1 LGYWLIDVSQ
11 VDEIYMCYSVQI
23 VLTYARSP
31 WIN

>member
-1 LGYWLIDVSQ
+1 MVALGVLIDASQ

-31 WIN
+31 